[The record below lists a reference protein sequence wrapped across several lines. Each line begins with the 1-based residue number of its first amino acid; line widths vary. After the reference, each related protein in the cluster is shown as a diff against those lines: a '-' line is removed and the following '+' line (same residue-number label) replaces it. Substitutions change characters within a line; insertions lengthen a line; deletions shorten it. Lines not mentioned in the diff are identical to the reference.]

1 MNGVLHF
8 EDLYFDDPEIEKI
21 MDNLD
26 SYSLNELFAF
36 ASINS
41 IYQKKILDFL
51 LIKSALNDQDEIL
64 KINMINLNL
73 YESYI
78 NRTVKSNN
86 NFMKAYVSIFFE
98 EDLIDLLF
106 NSEIDLVNII
116 FNDKKHSFNAK
127 ICPLITF
134 SQFNIEEDTF
144 KLIKKLIKTDK
155 DLKKDYTTQELNNLL
170 NEYLQTM
177 DKNRENMKKELK
189 LEY

>member
-98 EDLIDLLF
+98 EDL
-106 NSEIDLVNII
+106 
-116 FNDKKHSFNAK
+116 
-127 ICPLITF
+127 
-134 SQFNIEEDTF
+134 
-144 KLIKKLIKTDK
+144 
-155 DLKKDYTTQELNNLL
+155 
-170 NEYLQTM
+170 
-177 DKNRENMKKELK
+177 
-189 LEY
+189 